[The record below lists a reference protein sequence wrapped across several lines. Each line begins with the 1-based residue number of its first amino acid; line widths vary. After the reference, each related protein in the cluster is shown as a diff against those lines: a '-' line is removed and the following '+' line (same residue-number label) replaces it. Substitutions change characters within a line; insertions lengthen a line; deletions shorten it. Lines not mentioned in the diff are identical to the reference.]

1 MNYHDRVIIQGER
14 MFCKFV
20 PLISIHKHS
29 AVTTLPN
36 VFANHCLFRNF
47 QAWGVAISHLLSSLL
62 YGNVSF
68 IVQLFSVGFGL
79 QVGGELFVV

>member
-1 MNYHDRVIIQGER
+1 

-20 PLISIHKHS
+20 PLISFHKNS

-36 VFANHCLFRNF
+36 VFANHCQFRNF
-47 QAWGVAISHLLSSLL
+47 QSWGVAISHLLSSLL
-62 YGNVSF
+62 YGNVSYT
-68 IVQLFSVGFGL
+68 VQLFYVGFGL